1 MRLEGKVALVTGA
14 THGIGTTILERLAQ
28 EGAAVVFTGR
38 SADQG
43 EALADRLRSEGRAV
57 RFARGNVGQE
67 RDVEAAVA
75 AAVEE
80 FGTLTTV
87 VNNAAATDLTGPG
100 RPDNHVEEIDGAT
113 FEAVMRTGVFGVLW
127 TSKHA
132 IPHMKE
138 AGGGAII
145 NISAASSVRA
155 IEGRPAYQASKGAIN
170 ALTRQMAVDYG
181 LFGIRS
187 NAIIV
192 GFTPTGGDVITRN
205 GAKRGL
211 HQRRQTGH
219 SVAASGLTERHRQRM
234 RLPRVRRGGV
244 RQRGPPTDRRRP
256 HLQARHPRHLGPE
269 RHRRELDDCP
279 TGEDA
284 RLDSAVGHRTGGIR

>member
-192 GFTPTGGDVITRN
+192 GFTPTGGDVITRMVQN
-205 GAKRGL
+205 EAFISAVKRAIPSPRLG
-211 HQRRQTGH
+211 
-219 SVAASGLTERHRQRM
+219 SPSDIASGCVYLASDEAEYVNGVLLPIDGGLTCK
-234 RLPRVRRGGV
+234 
-244 RQRGPPTDRRRP
+244 
-256 HLQARHPRHLGPE
+256 LGIP
-269 RHRRELDDCP
+269 D
-279 TGEDA
+279 T
-284 RLDSAVGHRTGGIR
+284 SALSAIAES